1 MNTLCVMLALFGAF
15 AMSAEIIMADLH
27 PVADQYIVVFQKN
40 STVDVREEI
49 VSHIE
54 RITGNQMQRFSIGSF
69 GGFSGLIQSTSALVY
84 LQHSANVDYIEQDQ
98 KVFPAVEV
106 CKTQHDAVWGLS
118 RIVHQNIADGMESEV
133 YRHSHNAKDVL
144 AYIIDTGIE
153 ITHPE
158 FNGRASW
165 GANFA
170 DTTDTDCNGHGT
182 HVAGTV
188 GGTEYGVAKEVQL
201 IAVKVLACSGSGT
214 NAGVIQ
220 GVNFAVSDCTSK
232 NKLNKCLANMSL
244 GGGISNAL
252 DDAVGNAVAAGLG
265 FVVAAGNSNQDA
277 CLSSPARAK
286 SAITVAASYYDF
298 QSAALAEE
306 SVTGKYVD
314 IRSYFSNYGTCVDI
328 IAPGQQITSSWIN
341 GGYATIS
348 GTSMASPHV
357 AGVAALALS
366 SGVDVADLSAT
377 LTKIAVRNAVTL
389 NCGSGLLAKC
399 DKTPNLLL
407 QSVSC
412 VKN

>member
-1 MNTLCVMLALFGAF
+1 MNTIYVMLALFGAF
-15 AMSAEIIMADLH
+15 AMSAEIIMANLH
-27 PVADQYIVVFQKN
+27 PIADQYIVVFKSN
-40 STVDVREEI
+40 TTTDAREAI
-49 VSHIE
+49 VTHIE
-54 RITGNQMQRFSIGSF
+54 RITGNQMQRFSIGTF
-69 GGFSGLIQSTSALVY
+69 GGFSGLIQSNAALLF
-84 LQHSANVDYIEQDQ
+84 LQHSENVDYIEQDQ
-98 KVFPAVEV
+98 KVFPAIEV
-106 CKTQHDAVWGLS
+106 CKSQKEAVWGLS
-118 RIVHQNIADGMESEV
+118 RIVHHNIADGMESEV
-133 YRHSHNAKDVL
+133 YRHSYNGKDVI

-158 FNGRASW
+158 FNGRAVW

-201 IAVKVLACSGSGT
+201 VAIKVLACSGSGS

-220 GVNFAVSDCTSK
+220 GVNFAVSDCTNK
-232 NKLNKCLANMSL
+232 KKLNKCLANMSL
-244 GGGISNAL
+244 GGGVSNAL
-252 DDAVGNAVAAGLG
+252 DDAVNNAVAAGVG

-298 QSAALAEE
+298 RSATLEE
-306 SVTGKYVD
+306 DSVKGNYVD

-357 AGVAALALS
+357 AGVSVLALS
-366 SGVDVADLSAT
+366 SGVDVADLAAT
-377 LTKIAVRNAVTL
+377 LTKIAVPNAVTL
-389 NCGSGLLAKC
+389 NCGGVLAKC

-407 QSVSC
+407 QSISC

>member
-1 MNTLCVMLALFGAF
+1 MYTLCVMLALFGAF
-15 AMSAEIIMADLH
+15 AMSAEIIMAKQH
-27 PVADQYIVVFQKN
+27 AVPDQYIVVFKSN
-40 STVDVREEI
+40 TTADARDDI

-54 RITGNQMQRFSIGSF
+54 RITGNEMQRFSIGAF
-69 GGFSGLIQSTSALVY
+69 GGFSGLIQSNAALLF

-98 KVFPAVEV
+98 RVFPAIVDCRTENN
-106 CKTQHDAVWGLS
+106 AVWGLS
-118 RIVHQNIADGMESEV
+118 RIVHHNIADGMETEV
-133 YRHSHNAKDVL
+133 YRYSHTARGIV
-144 AYIIDTGIE
+144 AYVIDTGIE

-158 FNGRASW
+158 FNGRAKW

-170 DTTDTDCNGHGT
+170 DTTNTDCNGHGT

-188 GGTEYGVAKEVQL
+188 GGTVYGVAKDVELV
-201 IAVKVLACSGSGT
+201 AVKVLGCSGSGT
-214 NAGVIQ
+214 NGGVIQ
-220 GVNFAVSDCTSK
+220 GVDFAVNDCKAK
-232 NKLNKCLANMSL
+232 NKLNKCVANMSL
-244 GGGISNAL
+244 GGGISAAL
-252 DDAVGNAVAAGLG
+252 DEAVNTAVGSGVG
-265 FVVAAGNSNQDA
+265 FAVAAGNSNQDA

-298 QSAALAEE
+298 QSAALLED
-306 SVTGKYVD
+306 SVQGKYVD

-328 IAPGQQITSSWIN
+328 IAPGQQITSAWIN

-377 LTKIAVRNAVTL
+377 LTKIAVSGAVQL
-389 NCGSGLLAKC
+389 NCGSGPLSNC
-399 DKTPNLLL
+399 GKTPNLLL
-407 QSVSC
+407 QSISC